1 MYRSLSLTIK
11 SQVFIIMN
19 KLQAEQQVEKS
30 LSQIIPTI
38 RLLNHQTRFGQS
50 VAELKWSNN
59 TRYLPIVDQTISSQ
73 SVMFR

>member
-1 MYRSLSLTIK
+1 
-11 SQVFIIMN
+11 MN

-38 RLLNHQTRFGQS
+38 RLLNHQTRFGRS
-50 VAELKWSNN
+50 VAEFKWSNN
-59 TRYLPIVDQTISSQ
+59 TRYLPIVDQNISSQ